1 MNIQNKGVCVCGGE
15 GGGVI
20 IRHNSKMKTQYEKL
34 TTTQGTQ
41 AEDKQNK
48 CVGHHNTQAMSPP
61 TNNWR

>member
-1 MNIQNKGVCVCGGE
+1 VYKKIEK
-15 GGGVI
+15 
-20 IRHNSKMKTQYEKL
+20 KTKTQYEKL

>member
-1 MNIQNKGVCVCGGE
+1 MVNPEKVVTRQTKENK
-15 GGGVI
+15 
-20 IRHNSKMKTQYEKL
+20 KTKTQYEKL

-48 CVGHHNTQAMSPP
+48 CVGHNNTQAMNPP